1 MKEAMIAAV
10 DRGREEEGCLL
21 EVINLRSMVMM
32 VAEEMEFHKV
42 GTFGWN
48 GVERYGFVM
57 VLLEVSIWIFL
68 LENFLVWKVCCKEKN
83 AIYERAQSSLQCLL
97 R

>member
-21 EVINLRSMVMM
+21 EVINLRSMVMI

-42 GTFGWN
+42 GTLGWN

-57 VLLEVSIWIFL
+57 VLLEVSICFVL
-68 LENFLVWKVCCKEKN
+68 FGNFLVWKVGCKRRLN
-83 AIYERAQSSLQCLL
+83 DIYTKQKDK
-97 R
+97 